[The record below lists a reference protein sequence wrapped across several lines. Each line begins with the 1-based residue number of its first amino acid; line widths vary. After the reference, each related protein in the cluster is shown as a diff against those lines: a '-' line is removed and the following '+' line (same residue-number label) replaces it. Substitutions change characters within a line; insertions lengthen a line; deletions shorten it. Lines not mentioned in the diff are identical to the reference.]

1 MNEQYRTCP
10 ECGKQQTRDM
20 FLPVSNSSLYG
31 IDGTS
36 YTCIECIAS
45 KINRHDLGSIDKMCQ
60 FLDLPFD
67 ANKWLEMEKRYEK
80 LGPLLIDY
88 CQEMTNDKYVDSD
101 WFEYN
106 KMWEKCREYNG
117 VLDKLTAMHSDLL
130 MFLRKKWGHID
141 GFTLEEYMR
150 MEEYERHTLSHYP
163 FKDEARRDMVRK
175 LAKLSAISDHCIAN
189 GDNKEAT
196 AVLQSYNT
204 LMKELGISTQTASNE
219 NTIESL
225 SELVAYL
232 EKTGFLLNYKITENR
247 DVVDKT
253 IENMQQYVRRLFTDS
268 SETVN
273 EMYNSKLLSQD
284 GGTDI
289 TDEDI
294 ENLYTASEEDGV
306 DYEDPMDEKELE
318 NMFLQVENE
327 FK

>member
-80 LGPLLIDY
+80 LGPLLTDY
-88 CQEMTNDKYVDSD
+88 CQEMTNDKYVDSV

>member
-36 YTCIECIAS
+36 YTCIHCIAQ
-45 KINRHDLGSIDKMCQ
+45 KIDRHDLGSIDKMCQ
-60 FLDLPFD
+60 FLDLPYD
-67 ANKWLEMEKRYEK
+67 ADKWLDMEKRYEK

-88 CQEMTNDKYVDSD
+88 CQEMSNGKYVDTD

-196 AVLQSYNT
+196 TVLQSYNT

-268 SETVN
+268 SETIN
-273 EMYNSKLLSQD
+273 EMYNSKVLSQD

-318 NMFLQVENE
+318 NMFLQVEHE

>member
-101 WFEYN
+101 WLEYN

>member
-1 MNEQYRTCP
+1 MNEQYRICP
-10 ECGKQQTRDM
+10 ECGKQHTRDM

-88 CQEMTNDKYVDSD
+88 CQEMTNDKYVDND

-196 AVLQSYNT
+196 TVLQSYNT

-247 DVVDKT
+247 DIVDKT

-273 EMYNSKLLSQD
+273 EMYNSKMLSQD

>member
-1 MNEQYRTCP
+1 MNEQYRICP
-10 ECGKQQTRDM
+10 ECGKQHTRDM

-67 ANKWLEMEKRYEK
+67 ADKWLEMEKRYEK

-88 CQEMTNDKYVDSD
+88 CQEMTNDKYVDND

-196 AVLQSYNT
+196 TVLQSYNT

-273 EMYNSKLLSQD
+273 EMYNSKMLSQD

>member
-1 MNEQYRTCP
+1 MNEQYRICP
-10 ECGKQQTRDM
+10 ECGKQHTRDM
-20 FLPVSNSSLYG
+20 FLPVSNSSFYS

-45 KINRHDLGSIDKMCQ
+45 KIDRHDLGSIDKMCQ

-88 CQEMTNDKYVDSD
+88 CQEMTNNKYVDND

-196 AVLQSYNT
+196 TVLQSYNT

-247 DVVDKT
+247 DIVDKT

-273 EMYNSKLLSQD
+273 EMYNSKVLSQD

-294 ENLYTASEEDGV
+294 ENLYAASEEDGV